1 METGLFVTIVLAV
14 VGWVWGAYQFI
25 QKRRWQKKDKISDR
39 RYEAYKNFMKKLDA
53 VNESMRMNPNLI
65 FGETGSLFKV
75 LLGGDSEEIQSAL
88 EHYLQSQMDMVK
100 EATKPLLIITQEI
113 NELTLIASD
122 ELLKKLS
129 DMRGLVE
136 DLNNEMTN
144 CLSIVSAKDPESF
157 KAMETIGNNKRL
169 LDYKELYE
177 EIVQLMRKEL
187 EVK

>member
-1 METGLFVTIVLAV
+1 MKIELIIKILFAIG
-14 VGWVWGAYQFI
+14 GWAWGAYQFI
-25 QKRRWQKKDKISDR
+25 QKRRWQKKDKVSDR

-65 FGETGSLFKV
+65 FGEAGSLLKV
-75 LLGGDSEEIQSAL
+75 LLGGDSDDIHSAL
-88 EHYLQSQMDMVK
+88 EHFLQSQMDMVK
-100 EATKPLLIITQEI
+100 EATKPLLIISQEI

-129 DMRGLVE
+129 DMRVLVD

-157 KAMETIGNNKRL
+157 KAMETFGYNKRL
-169 LDYKELYE
+169 SEYEELYG

-187 EVK
+187 DVK